1 MSHVSLWRDPQRL
14 LLLAGPCSLES
25 PEISLE
31 VAAFLSSLQKKYPEL
46 QVVFKGSFDKANRSS
61 IHSPRGVGLQ
71 RGLEILKAVKTTYS
85 LPVTTDFHLPEQAQS
100 IATICDVV
108 QIPAFLC
115 RQTDMLIAAART
127 GKTVSIKKGQFLSP
141 KEMRYV
147 VEKLREADAQE
158 IWQMERGA
166 SFGYQN
172 LVVDMRGFAIMKAF
186 SPTVIFDATHSVQ
199 IPGGNAGIT
208 QGERVFTPILARA
221 ALAAGANGLFFEV
234 HPDVAHATCDA
245 ANQCPMDI
253 FEGIISSC
261 LAVWKLCRS
270 WTAQESIE

>member
-1 MSHVSLWRDPQRL
+1 MSNLLMRNPQQL

-25 PEISLE
+25 LEISLE
-31 VAAFLSSLQKKYPEL
+31 VAAFLSGMQKKYPEL

-61 IHSPRGVGLQ
+61 IHSPRGVGLSK
-71 RGLEILKAVKTTYS
+71 GLKILAAVKKTYS
-85 LPVTTDFHLPEQAQS
+85 LPVTTDFHIPEQAHPVS
-100 IATICDVV
+100 EVCDVL

-115 RQTDMLIAAART
+115 RQTDMLIAAAKT
-127 GKTVSIKKGQFLSP
+127 GQTVSVKKGQFLSP
-141 KEMRYV
+141 REMKYV
-147 VEKLREADAQE
+147 VEKLREAGAQE

-199 IPGGNAGIT
+199 IPGGTAGVT
-208 QGERVFTPILARA
+208 QGERIFTPILARA
-221 ALAAGANGLFFEV
+221 ALAAGANALFFEV

-245 ANQCPMDI
+245 ANQCPMDR
-253 FEGIISSC
+253 FE
-261 LAVWKLCRS
+261 AVLRECIAIWKLCRT
-270 WTAQESIE
+270 WTEPEIVG

>member
-1 MSHVSLWRDPQRL
+1 MSNLLVRNPQQL

-25 PEISLE
+25 LEISLE
-31 VAAFLSSLQKKYPEL
+31 VAAFLSELQRKYPEL
-46 QVVFKGSFDKANRSS
+46 QIIFKGSFDKANRSF
-61 IHSPRGVGLQ
+61 IHSPRGVGLSK
-71 RGLEILKAVKTTYS
+71 GLEILEAIKTTYS

-100 IATICDVV
+100 VAAICDVV

-115 RQTDMLIAAART
+115 RQTDMLIAAAKT

-141 KEMRYV
+141 KEMKYV
-147 VEKLREADAQE
+147 VEKLREAGAKE

-234 HPDVAHATCDA
+234 HPDVTHATCDA
-245 ANQCPMDI
+245 ANQCPMEV
-253 FEGIISSC
+253 FEGIVQSC
-261 LAVWKLCRS
+261 LAIWQLCRN
-270 WTAQESIE
+270 WTAQEHIG

>member
-1 MSHVSLWRDPQRL
+1 MSNLLVRNPQQL
-14 LLLAGPCSLES
+14 LVLAGPCSLES
-25 PEISLE
+25 SEISLE
-31 VAAFLSSLQKKYPEL
+31 VAEFLSGMQKKYPEL

-61 IHSPRGVGLQ
+61 IHSPRGVGLSK
-71 RGLEILKAVKTTYS
+71 GLEILAAVKSTYS
-85 LPVTTDFHLPEQAQS
+85 LPVTTDFHIPEQAQPV
-100 IATICDVV
+100 AEICDVL

-115 RQTDMLIAAART
+115 RQTDMLMAAAKT
-127 GKTVSIKKGQFLSP
+127 GKTVSVKKGQFLSP

-147 VEKLREADAQE
+147 VEKLREAGAQE

-199 IPGGNAGIT
+199 IPGGTAGIT

-245 ANQCPMDI
+245 ANQCPMDR
-253 FEGIISSC
+253 FEAILQECMAI
-261 LAVWKLCRS
+261 WKLCRT
-270 WTAQESIE
+270 WAGEVVV